1 MVSAGNRIYA
11 SDVNAVAPATYT
23 KAALQARAS
32 TIVVAD
38 DAELLNIPLAV
49 GTYHIK
55 LTGFFSV
62 FTTTT
67 QKLKTQ
73 WGFTGTWNNPVRAC
87 LGPAQTNVGGGNA
100 VTVMNAAGIVANGD
114 AVYSVVNAVA
124 YSVFYEEAYNVVV
137 TVAGN
142 LSLKWAQFASSAN
155 VTNVADGTTFSVRK
169 VA

>member
-1 MVSAGNRIYA
+1 MVAAGDRIYA
-11 SDVNAVAPATYT
+11 SDFNNLPPKTYT
-23 KAALQARAS
+23 KAALQARVS
-32 TIVVAD
+32 TTVVAD
-38 DAELLNIPLAV
+38 DAELAGIPLAV
-49 GTYHIK
+49 GTYHIL

-73 WGFTGTWNNPVRAC
+73 WGFTGTWNNPARAC
-87 LGPAQTNVGGGNA
+87 IGPAQANVAGGNA
-100 VTVMNAAGIVANGD
+100 VTVMNTAGVATNGD

-124 YSVFYEEAYNVVV
+124 YSVFQEEAFNVVV

-155 VTNVADGTTFSVRK
+155 ATNVADGTTFMVRK

>member
-11 SDVNAVAPATYT
+11 SDINAVSPAVYT
-23 KAALQARAS
+23 KAALQARVS

-38 DAELLNIPLAV
+38 DAELVNIPLAV
-49 GTYHIK
+49 GTYHIR

-73 WGFTGTWNNPVRAC
+73 WGFTGTWNNPARAC
-87 LGPAQTNVGGGNA
+87 IGPAQTNVGGGTA
-100 VTVMNAAGIVANGD
+100 VTVMNAAGVPTNAD

-124 YSVFYEEAYNVVV
+124 YSCFQEEAFNVVV

-142 LSLKWAQFASSAN
+142 LSLKWAQFASSVN
-155 VTNVADGTTFSVRK
+155 PTNVADGTTFQVRK